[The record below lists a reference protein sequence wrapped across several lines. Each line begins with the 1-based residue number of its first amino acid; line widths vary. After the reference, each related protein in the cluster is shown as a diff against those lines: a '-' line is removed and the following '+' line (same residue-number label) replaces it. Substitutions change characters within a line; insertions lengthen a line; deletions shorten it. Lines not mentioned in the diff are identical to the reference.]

1 MNFITILIWITIA
14 IISAIAII
22 SVRLHYRGNELEHE
36 EGPILPKE
44 SINKVLNIGKGNNNS
59 QINDE
64 DNNIKFSF
72 VEYKKK

>member
-14 IISAIAII
+14 IIAAIAII

-59 QINDE
+59 QINAPKSLSPA
-64 DNNIKFSF
+64 NSKQN
-72 VEYKKK
+72 